1 MLNAFPVTTFPIYPG
16 LGQAPNMLT
25 CIPNGLVKRMPV
37 KQKLKAVV
45 EVVVAVL
52 YACCQ
57 ILLDLPYSRRLEEEA
72 DAVGL
77 QLMAKVRSICCVTQP

>member
-25 CIPNGLVKRMPV
+25 CIPSGLVERMPV
-37 KQKLKAVV
+37 KQKLKVVV

-52 YACCQ
+52 YAICQ

-77 QLMAKVRSICCVTQP
+77 QLMAKVRSICCVTQS